1 MACHDCNK
9 GWSKSALVW
18 LLLLAAAA
26 AAAVAWTDART
37 QTFLLPLLVLACPL
51 MCLLWGDTCKSV
63 FVGVQTTIFRRHRFA
78 SCFESLVLSVLRGW
92 QVRWW
97 GRVAR
102 LRSP

>member
-9 GWSKSALVW
+9 GWSKSTLVW

-51 MCLLWGDTCKSV
+51 MRLFMHRGH
-63 FVGVQTTIFRRHRFA
+63 RRHHA
-78 SCFESLVLSVLRGW
+78 SATTEA
-92 QVRWW
+92 
-97 GRVAR
+97 VAVE
-102 LRSP
+102 PVDPN